1 MKLKTRRR
9 IHKKERISARKH
21 KESYKPLRKGNV
33 VEQWEKDLRGNL
45 QQTFNDQQTHE
56 EVPNPYYHTDYGYG
70 H

>member
-33 VEQWEKDLRGNL
+33 VEQWEKDLRGTL
-45 QQTFNDQQTHE
+45 
-56 EVPNPYYHTDYGYG
+56 
-70 H
+70 